1 MRITIVG
8 AGAIGGTVGAFLAK
22 GGEDVLFVDVVK
34 EHVDAINTRG
44 LTITGRVEFTVPARA
59 ITPDELT
66 GPLEWVFLSVKSQH
80 TEVAMKPIAPLLGPQ
95 SFVVSLQN
103 GLNEERIAALI
114 GRERTVGAHVNWG
127 SDYLGP
133 GLIMYGSEGVFY
145 IGELDGSITDRVRA
159 LHDKL
164 CKFTE
169 VIVTQNIWGYK
180 WAKQCWASLNYATAL
195 VDADAGD
202 ILADP
207 RNRRVGVALLA
218 ESVQL
223 AKLEGVKLEAFDGF
237 EPDLMTPTTPEAW
250 QAAMDSIDKMA
261 DEYWRPADRLKKRT
275 GIWRD
280 LVVRKR
286 KTEVDYRIGEL
297 VRRGRARGLPMPLNS
312 ALWQMIHE
320 IEDGKRAMLPENLRE
335 LERIINPENSRRD
348 A

>member
-22 GGEDVLFVDVVK
+22 GGEDVLFVDMVK
-34 EHVDAINTRG
+34 EHVDAINQQG
-44 LTITGRVEFTVPARA
+44 LTITGRAEFTVPARA
-59 ITPDELT
+59 TLPDALR
-66 GPLEWVFLSVKSQH
+66 GPLEWVFLSVKSQD
-80 TEVAMKPIAPLLGPQ
+80 TEAALKPIAPLLGPQ

-114 GRERTVGAHVNWG
+114 GRERTVGAHVNYG

-133 GLIMYGSEGVFY
+133 GLILYGSEGTFY
-145 IGELDGSITDRVRA
+145 VGELDGSITGRVRA
-159 LHDKL
+159 LHDLL

-169 VIVTQNIWGYK
+169 VVVTRNIWGYK

-237 EPDLMTPTTPEAW
+237 EPELMAPTTPEAW
-250 QAAMDSIDKMA
+250 KAAMDSIDKMA
-261 DEYWRPADRLKKRT
+261 DEYWRPAHRLKKRT

-280 LVVRKR
+280 IVVRKR
-286 KTEVDYRIGEL
+286 KTEVDHRIGEL
-297 VRRGRARGLPMPLNS
+297 VRRGRARGLGMPLNS
-312 ALWQMIHE
+312 ALWQMIHD
-320 IEDGKRAMLPENLRE
+320 IEDGKRAMVPENLRE
-335 LERIINPENSRRD
+335 LERIIQ
-348 A
+348 

>member
-44 LTITGRVEFTVPARA
+44 LTITGRAEFTVPVRA
-59 ITPDELT
+59 TTPEALM
-66 GPLEWVFLSVKSQH
+66 GPLEWVLLSVKSQH
-80 TEVAMKPIAPLLGPQ
+80 TDAALTPIAPLLGPR

-127 SDYLGP
+127 SDYLEP
-133 GLIMYGSEGVFY
+133 GRILYGSEGTFY
-145 IGELDGSITDRVRA
+145 VGELDGSITDRLKA
-159 LHDKL
+159 LHDRL
-164 CKFTE
+164 CKFTD
-169 VIVTQNIWGYK
+169 VVVTQNIWGYK

-195 VDADAGD
+195 MDGDAGD

-223 AKLEGVKLEAFDGF
+223 AKLEGVKLESFDGF
-237 EPDLMTPTTPEAW
+237 EPDLMTPTTSEAW
-250 QAAMDSIDKMA
+250 DAAMDSIDRMA
-261 DEYWRPADRLKKRT
+261 EEYWRPAHRLKKRT

-280 LVVRKR
+280 IVVRKR

-297 VRRGRARGLPMPLNS
+297 VRRGRARGLEMSLNA
-312 ALWQMIHE
+312 ALWRMIHE
-320 IEDGKRAMLPENLRE
+320 IEDGKRAMVSENLRE
-335 LERIINPENSRRD
+335 LERMIT
-348 A
+348 

>member
-22 GGEDVLFVDVVK
+22 GGEEVLFVDLVR
-34 EHVDAINTRG
+34 EHVDAINQRG
-44 LTITGRVEFTVPARA
+44 VTITGRAEFTAPARA
-59 ITPDELT
+59 TTPDALR
-66 GPLEWVFLSVKSQH
+66 GPLEWVFLSVKAQH
-80 TEVAMKPIAPLLGPQ
+80 TEEALKPIAPLLGPQ
-95 SFVVSLQN
+95 SYVVSLQN

-114 GRERTVGAHVNWG
+114 GRQRTVGAHVNFG

-133 GLIMYGSEGVFY
+133 GLIQFGSEGTFY
-145 IGELDGSITDRVRA
+145 VGELDGSVTDRVRA
-159 LHDKL
+159 LHDLL

-169 VIVTQNIWGYK
+169 VVVTQNIWGYK

-207 RNRRVGVALLA
+207 HNRRVGVALLA

-223 AKLEGVKLEAFDGF
+223 AKLEGVKLESFDGF
-237 EPDLMTPTTPEAW
+237 EPDLMTPTTPETW
-250 QAAMDSIDKMA
+250 EAAMDSIDKMA
-261 DEYWRPADRLKKRT
+261 DEYWRPAHRLKKRT

-286 KTEVDYRIGEL
+286 KTEVDPRVGEL
-297 VRRGRARGLPMPLNS
+297 VRRGRARGLEMPLNA
-312 ALWQMIHE
+312 ALLTMIHE
-320 IEDGKRAMLPENLRE
+320 IEEGKRAMVPENLRE
-335 LERIINPENSRRD
+335 LERIIK
-348 A
+348 

>member
-1 MRITIVG
+1 MRITIGG
-8 AGAIGGTVGAFLAK
+8 AGAIGGTVGAFLAR
-22 GGEDVLFVDVVK
+22 GGEDVLLVDVVR
-34 EHVDAINTRG
+34 EHVGAINTRG
-44 LTITGRVEFTVPARA
+44 LTITGRAEFTVPARA
-59 ITPDELT
+59 TTPDALT

-80 TEVAMKPIAPLLGPQ
+80 TEGAVEAIAPLLGPQ

-103 GLNEERIAALI
+103 GLNEERIAALV
-114 GRERTVGAHVNWG
+114 GPERTVGAHVNFG
-127 SDYLGP
+127 SDYLEP
-133 GLIMYGSEGVFY
+133 GRILYGSEGTFY
-145 IGELDGSITDRVRA
+145 VGELDGSATQRVRA
-159 LHDKL
+159 LHDTL
-164 CKFTE
+164 CQFTE
-169 VIVTQNIWGYK
+169 VVATQNIWGYK

-218 ESVQL
+218 ESVHL
-223 AKLEGVKLEAFDGF
+223 ARLEGVKLEAFDGF

-250 QAAMDSIDKMA
+250 RAAMHSIDKMA
-261 DEYWRPADRLKKRT
+261 DEYWRPAHRLKKRT

-280 LVVRKR
+280 IVVRKR

-297 VRRGRARGLPMPLNS
+297 VRRGRARGLDMRLNA

-320 IEDGKRAMLPENLRE
+320 IEDGTRAMVPGNLRE
-335 LERIINPENSRRD
+335 LERLMDTNYGMG

>member
-22 GGEDVLFVDVVK
+22 GGEDVLFVDVVR
-34 EHVDAINTRG
+34 EHVEAINTHG
-44 LTITGRVEFTVPARA
+44 LSIMGRVEFTVPARA
-59 ITPDELT
+59 TTPEKLT
-66 GPLEWVFLSVKSQH
+66 GPLAWVFLSVKSQH
-80 TEVAMKPIAPLLGPQ
+80 TEAAMQPIVPLLGPQ

-103 GLNEERIAALI
+103 GLNEERIAAMI
-114 GRERTVGAHVNWG
+114 GCQRTVGAHVNWG
-127 SDYLGP
+127 ADYHAP
-133 GLIMYGSEGVFY
+133 GLIKYGSEGAFY
-145 IGELDGSITDRVRA
+145 IGELDGSVTDRVKA
-159 LHDKL
+159 LHEKL
-164 CKFTE
+164 RKFTE

-180 WAKQCWASLNYATAL
+180 WSKQCWASLNYATAL

-202 ILADP
+202 VLADE
-207 RNRRVGVALLA
+207 RNRRVVVALLA

-223 AKLEGVKLEAFDGF
+223 ARLEGVKLEAFDGF

-250 QAAMDSIDKMA
+250 KAAMDSIDRMA
-261 DEYWRPADRLKKRT
+261 DEYWRSANRLKKRT

-297 VRRGRARGLPMPLNS
+297 VQRGHARGLPMPLNS

-320 IEDGKRAMLPENLRE
+320 IEDGKRAMIPESLRE
-335 LERIINPENSRRD
+335 LERMIK
-348 A
+348 

>member
-8 AGAIGGTVGAFLAK
+8 AGAIGGTAGAFLAK

-34 EHVDAINTRG
+34 EHVDAINRRG
-44 LTITGRVEFTVPARA
+44 LTITGRAEFTAPARA
-59 ITPDELT
+59 ITPDAVR

-80 TEVAMKPIAPLLGPQ
+80 TEAALKPIVPLLGPQ

-114 GRERTVGAHVNWG
+114 GRERTVGAHVNFG

-133 GLIMYGSEGVFY
+133 GLIQYGSEGTFY
-145 IGELDGSITDRVRA
+145 VGELDGSITGRVRA
-159 LHDKL
+159 LHDLL

-169 VIVTQNIWGYK
+169 VVVTQNIWGYK

-202 ILADP
+202 ILADL

-218 ESVQL
+218 ESVEL
-223 AKLEGVKLEAFDGF
+223 AKLEGVRLEAFDGF
-237 EPDLMTPTTPEAW
+237 EPDLMTPTTPKAW
-250 QAAMDSIDKMA
+250 EAAMDSIDKMA
-261 DEYWRPADRLKKRT
+261 DEYWRPAHRLKKRT

-286 KTEVDYRIGEL
+286 KTEVDPRIGEL
-297 VRRGRARGLPMPLNS
+297 VRRGRARGLKMPLNS
-312 ALWQMIHE
+312 VLWQMIHE
-320 IEDGKRAMLPENLRE
+320 IEEGKRAMVPENLRE
-335 LERIINPENSRRD
+335 LERIIP
-348 A
+348 

>member
-1 MRITIVG
+1 MQITIVG

-22 GGEDVLFVDVVK
+22 GGEDVLFVDVVR
-34 EHVDAINTRG
+34 EHVEAINARG
-44 LTITGRVEFTVPARA
+44 LTITGRAEFTAPARA
-59 ITPDELT
+59 ITPDKLT
-66 GPLEWVFLSVKSQH
+66 GPLEWVFVSVKSQH
-80 TEVAMKPIAPLLGPQ
+80 TEAAMQPIVPLLGPQ
-95 SFVVSLQN
+95 AFVVSLQN

-114 GRERTVGAHVNWG
+114 GRGRTVGAHVNWG
-127 SDYLGP
+127 SDYLDP
-133 GLIMYGSEGVFY
+133 GHIMYGSEGAFFV
-145 IGELDGSITDRVRA
+145 GELDGSVTDRVGA

-169 VIVTQNIWGYK
+169 VIVTRNIWGYK
-180 WAKQCWASLNYATAL
+180 WGKQCWASLNYATAL

-218 ESVQL
+218 ESVHL

-261 DEYWRPADRLKKRT
+261 DEYWRPAYRLKKRT

-280 LVVRKR
+280 IVVRKR

-297 VRRGRARGLPMPLNS
+297 VRRGRARGLTMPLNS

-320 IEDGKRAMLPENLRE
+320 IEDEKRAMAPENLRD
-335 LERIINPENSRRD
+335 LERLIP
-348 A
+348 

>member
-22 GGEDVLFVDVVK
+22 GGEEVLFVDVVK
-34 EHVDAINTRG
+34 EHVDAVNARG
-44 LTITGRVEFTVPARA
+44 LTITGRVEFTVPVRA
-59 ITPDELT
+59 TTPDGLT

-80 TEVAMKPIAPLLGPQ
+80 TEAAVKPIAPLLGPR

-103 GLNEERIAALI
+103 GFNEERIAAMI

-127 SDYLGP
+127 SDYQGP
-133 GLIMYGSEGVFY
+133 GHIMFGSEGTCYV
-145 IGELDGSITDRVRA
+145 GELDGSIGDRVRA

-164 CKFTE
+164 CTFTE
-169 VIVTQNIWGYK
+169 VVVTQNIWGYK

-195 VDADAGD
+195 VDADVGD

-207 RNRRVGVALLA
+207 RNRRLAVALLA

-223 AKLEGVKLEAFDGF
+223 ARLEGVQLEAFDGF
-237 EPDLMTPTTPEAW
+237 EPDLMTPTTPREW
-250 QAAMDSIDKMA
+250 QTAMDSIDKMA
-261 DEYWRPADRLKKRT
+261 DEYWRAADRLKKRT

-286 KTEVDYRIGEL
+286 KTEVDYRVGEL
-297 VRRGRARGLPMPLNS
+297 VRRGRGRGLTMPLNS
-312 ALWQMIHE
+312 ALWQMMHE
-320 IEDGKRAMLPENLRE
+320 VEDGKRAMVPENLRE
-335 LERIINPENSRRD
+335 MERII

>member
-22 GGEDVLFVDVVK
+22 GGEEVLFVDVVK
-34 EHVDAINTRG
+34 EHVDAVNARG
-44 LTITGRVEFTVPARA
+44 LTITGRVEFTVPVRA
-59 ITPDELT
+59 TTPDGLT

-80 TEVAMKPIAPLLGPQ
+80 TEAAVKPIAPLLGPR

-103 GLNEERIAALI
+103 GFNEERIAALI

-127 SDYLGP
+127 SDYQGP
-133 GLIMYGSEGVFY
+133 GHIMFGSEGTFY
-145 IGELDGSITDRVRA
+145 VGELDGSIGDRVRA

-164 CKFTE
+164 CTFSE
-169 VIVTQNIWGYK
+169 VVVTQNIWGYK

-195 VDADAGD
+195 VDADVGD

-207 RNRRVGVALLA
+207 RNRRLAVALLA

-223 AKLEGVKLEAFDGF
+223 ARLEGVQLEAFDGF
-237 EPDLMTPTTPEAW
+237 EPDLMTPTTPREW

-261 DEYWRPADRLKKRT
+261 DEYWRAADRLKKRT

-286 KTEVDYRIGEL
+286 KTEVDYRVGEL
-297 VRRGRARGLPMPLNS
+297 VRRGRDRGLTMPLNS
-312 ALWQMIHE
+312 ALWQMMHE
-320 IEDGKRAMLPENLRE
+320 VEDGKRAMVPENLRE
-335 LERIINPENSRRD
+335 MERII

>member
-8 AGAIGGTVGAFLAK
+8 AGAIGGTAGAFLAR
-22 GGEDVLFVDVVK
+22 GGEEVLFVDVVK
-34 EHVDAINTRG
+34 EHVDAINQRG
-44 LTITGRVEFTVPARA
+44 LTITGRAEFTVPVRA
-59 ITPDELT
+59 TTPDAMR

-80 TEVAMKPIAPLLGPQ
+80 TEAALKPIAPLLGPQ

-114 GRERTVGAHVNWG
+114 GRERTVGAHVNFG
-127 SDYLGP
+127 SDYLAP
-133 GLIMYGSEGVFY
+133 GLIQYGSEGTFY
-145 IGELDGSITDRVRA
+145 VGELDGSITDRVRA
-159 LHDKL
+159 LNDLL

-169 VIVTQNIWGYK
+169 VVVTQNIWGYK
-180 WAKQCWASLNYATAL
+180 WGKQCWASLNYATAL

-218 ESVQL
+218 ESVEL
-223 AKLEGVKLEAFDGF
+223 ARLEGVKLEAFDGF
-237 EPDLMTPTTPEAW
+237 EPDLMTPTTPAAW
-250 QAAMDSIDKMA
+250 EAAMDSIDKMA
-261 DEYWRPADRLKKRT
+261 DEYWRPGHRLKKRT

-297 VRRGRARGLPMPLNS
+297 VRRGRARGLAMPLNA
-312 ALWQMIHE
+312 ALWRMIHE
-320 IEDGKRAMLPENLRE
+320 IEEGKRPMVPENLRE
-335 LERIINPENSRRD
+335 LERMIK
-348 A
+348 